1 LGRLDDQVAFITG
14 GARGQGRAIAEKLA
28 SEGAD
33 IVVSDLCEP
42 LPTMQYAGA
51 TAADLEET
59 RERVEALGRRCIAEI
74 VDVRDLAALE
84 RLAQRA
90 VSELGGIDVLCAN
103 AGLAAWVPFDELGE
117 AQFREMMDVNVTGV
131 FLSAKAVAPHMI
143 ERRSGCIVLTSS
155 VNGREPGKGLTH
167 YTTSKHAVLGLMKNL
182 ALELGPHRIRVN
194 AVMPSAINT
203 TMGNNPTNSE
213 WIFGRPDATEEDY
226 LVATRNW
233 HVLRNLPAMP
243 PTVVADAIAWLV
255 SDEARNITGIELPID
270 GGHLVLPGFN
280 HDVVVE
286 ELDERD
292 LVLPTVAGLTAR
304 A

>member
-1 LGRLDDQVAFITG
+1 MGRLDDKVAFITG

-28 SEGAD
+28 GEGAD
-33 IVVSDLCEP
+33 IVICDLCEP
-42 LPTMQYAGA
+42 LPTMQYPGA
-51 TAADLEET
+51 TTADLDET
-59 RERVEALGRRCIAEI
+59 RERVEALGRRCIADV
-74 VDVRDLAALE
+74 VDVRDGMGLE
-84 RLAQRA
+84 RLAARA
-90 VSELGGIDVLCAN
+90 VEELERIDILCAN
-103 AGLAAWVPFDELGE
+103 AGLAAWVPFSELTE
-117 AQFREMMDVNVTGV
+117 SQFREMMDVNVTGV
-131 FLSAKAVAPHMI
+131 FLSAKAVAPYMI
-143 ERRSGCIVLTSS
+143 ERRSGTIIVTSS
-155 VNGREPGKGLTH
+155 VNGKEPGKGLTH
-167 YTTSKHAVLGLMKNL
+167 YVASKHAVLGLMKNL

-203 TMGNNPTNSE
+203 MMGNNPTNSE

-243 PTVVADAIAWLV
+243 PDVVADAIAWLV
-255 SDEARNITGIELPID
+255 SDEARNITGVELPVD

-286 ELDERD
+286 ELEDRD
-292 LVLPTVAGLTAR
+292 VVLKPAAS